1 MKKVVL
7 GALAMLAHLIGSA
20 VSAAAPAVLTSQSPV
35 KNTRSRTPG
44 KPGKAG
50 DKIARH
56 AAENRLGIRR

>member
-7 GALAMLAHLIGSA
+7 RALAMLAQLIGSA
-20 VSAAAPAVLTSQSPV
+20 VSAAAPAVLTSHSPIKTV
-35 KNTRSRTPG
+35 RSRRPG
-44 KPGKAG
+44 KPGRAG

>member
-7 GALAMLAHLIGSA
+7 GALAMLAQLIGSA
-20 VSAAAPAVLTSQSPV
+20 VIAAAPAVLTRQSPV
-35 KNTRSRTPG
+35 KNIRSRTPG